1 PAAILVDRPAAAR
14 DSGTALSRDVW
25 RRGGSGDGSRQSAG
39 GPRCADS
46 GPFPGGVQV
55 KRLLLLAALGMVGC
69 AMPQVSGRL
78 TLPDGTTAQYASK
91 VVEAS
96 PMNSVVVTATKVQ
109 GGESEV
115 TV

>member
-1 PAAILVDRPAAAR
+1 
-14 DSGTALSRDVW
+14 
-25 RRGGSGDGSRQSAG
+25 
-39 GPRCADS
+39 
-46 GPFPGGVQV
+46 V

-115 TV
+115 TVTNGQSIGASGLALGAGALAATAFLLPLCMAGNC